1 MIYSISG
8 QLCGIQHDSV
18 LIQIPAGLVFKVLVP
33 NTDKYEIGTS
43 VQIFTQLFVRED
55 RLVLYGFENEESL
68 QAFRLLMDIPGIGA
82 KTAMSV
88 LNTFDIPALLQIVAQ
103 QNSQALTQVPGV
115 GASTARKII
124 PYLADKFKHWAEEL
138 DESAPGSISSPIW
151 EEAEG
156 ILVSIGLTKREII
169 GIFAQ
174 LKQEKDQVWI
184 SGEQIV
190 KEVLKR
196 RKQSS

>member
-33 NTDKYEIGTS
+33 NTEKYEIGTS

-55 RLVLYGFENEESL
+55 RLMLYGFESEESL

-88 LNTFDIPALLQIVAQ
+88 LNTFDIPAL
-103 QNSQALTQVPGV
+103 
-115 GASTARKII
+115 KI
-124 PYLADKFKHWAEEL
+124 KK
-138 DESAPGSISSPIW
+138 
-151 EEAEG
+151 
-156 ILVSIGLTKREII
+156 K
-169 GIFAQ
+169 
-174 LKQEKDQVWI
+174 K
-184 SGEQIV
+184 
-190 KEVLKR
+190 
-196 RKQSS
+196 

>member
-33 NTDKYEIGTS
+33 NTEKYEIGTS

-55 RLVLYGFENEESL
+55 RLMLYGFESEESL

-138 DESAPGSISSPIW
+138 DEGTPGSTSPIW

-156 ILVSIGLTKREII
+156 ILVSIGLTKREIV

-174 LKQEKDQVWI
+174 LKQEKDQAWI

-196 RKQSS
+196 RKHSS

>member
-8 QLCGIQHDSV
+8 NICGIQNGSV

-33 NTDKYEIGTS
+33 NTDKYETGNS

-55 RLVLYGFENEESL
+55 RLVLYGFENEEAL
-68 QAFRLLMDIPGIGA
+68 QAFQLLMDIPGIGA
-82 KTAMSV
+82 KTAMNV
-88 LNTFDIPALLQIVAQ
+88 LNTFEIPALLQVVAQ

-124 PYLADKFKHWAEEL
+124 PYLADKFKNWAEEL
-138 DESAPGSISSPIW
+138 EENGSSSLPSPIW

-156 ILVSIGLTKREII
+156 ILVSIGLTTREIT
-169 GIFAQ
+169 GIFTQ
-174 LKQEKDQVWI
+174 LKQEKDQIWS

-196 RKQSS
+196 RKHSS